1 MVSAQLTG
9 TNRST
14 QFQAAAP
21 VRGCRLF
28 YYMATTIDDL
38 EDRARSAIQREES
51 WVVALARRHGKPMS
65 RIQDATWFRAAVMH
79 ELATTTQAWQ
89 HLEDEVANL

>member
-1 MVSAQLTG
+1 
-9 TNRST
+9 
-14 QFQAAAP
+14 
-21 VRGCRLF
+21 
-28 YYMATTIDDL
+28 
-38 EDRARSAIQREES
+38 
-51 WVVALARRHGKPMS
+51 MS